1 MLTTADG
8 FQDGQATPTNDSS
21 GLAGLASR
29 CHGARRP
36 AIQGLFD
43 TGTAG
48 RAGRSAGGGHRGF
61 ARSTAA
67 VSHP

>member
-29 CHGARRP
+29 CHGAWRP
-36 AIQGLFD
+36 AIQVLLD

-48 RAGRSAGGGHRGF
+48 RTGRSAGDGHRGF